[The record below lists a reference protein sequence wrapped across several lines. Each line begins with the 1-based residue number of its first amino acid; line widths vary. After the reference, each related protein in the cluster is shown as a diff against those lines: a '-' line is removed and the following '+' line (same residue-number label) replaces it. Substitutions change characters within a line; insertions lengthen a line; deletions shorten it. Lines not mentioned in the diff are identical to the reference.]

1 MFLLLQG
8 PSEIARISL
17 AEKIVKERDDW
28 RHVPVEHILDLVE
41 LEGEAA
47 SLGALFDE
55 EALLPLAA
63 QCALKLAEENL
74 HSVLSC
80 ESASDMMEELH
91 ADLGDTFYAIHIGPD
106 DERAVGCDFIIDEKK
121 SVNDAYDLVNQLI
134 EKVTETSD

>member
-8 PSEIARISL
+8 PSAVGRISL

-28 RHVPVEHILDLVE
+28 RHIPVEHILDLVE

-55 EALLPLAA
+55 AALLPLGI
-63 QCALKLAEENL
+63 QCAQKLAEENL

-80 ESASDMMEELH
+80 EDATKAMQDLHDEL
-91 ADLGDTFYAIHIGPD
+91 GETFYAIHIGPD
-106 DERAVGCDFIIDEKK
+106 DEAAALCDFVIDDKK

-134 EKVTETSD
+134 EKVLEAQ